1 MAESPCLAIPASQ
14 TASAARSLIF
24 MVADQQQW
32 RTTSEDLKNFP
43 AKPIHYINKHT
54 PSGLLQILAG
64 GAFQAEVDP
73 EPRWGKE

>member
-1 MAESPCLAIPASQ
+1 
-14 TASAARSLIF
+14 
-24 MVADQQQW
+24 MVADQRQW